1 MHIIEVRR
9 RNAELATAMAQMRTW
24 LDNQAI
30 EPVLFEIGFL
40 PGRETRFR
48 VQFRKRG
55 DALMFAASSDGEVLE
70 ADAHVAACVKAR
82 LSSLYL
88 RSDRFAV
95 PRSSGTRT
103 TRRSA
108 AV

>member
-9 RNAELATAMAQMRTW
+9 RYPELGGAMAQMRTW

-55 DALMFAASSDGEVLE
+55 DAVMFAASFDGEVLD
-70 ADAHVAACVKAR
+70 ADAHVAAA
-82 LSSLYL
+82 
-88 RSDRFAV
+88 
-95 PRSSGTRT
+95 
-103 TRRSA
+103 
-108 AV
+108 

>member
-55 DALMFAASSDGEVLE
+55 DALMFAASSDGECWTPTPMLQP
-70 ADAHVAACVKAR
+70 A
-82 LSSLYL
+82 
-88 RSDRFAV
+88 
-95 PRSSGTRT
+95 
-103 TRRSA
+103 
-108 AV
+108 